1 MIHTNMIKVDPGLIK
16 VFIDSMVPCVDVF
29 YQIRPECIMLYSTKK
44 TSIEKAKRKL
54 FDESIISRHDL

>member
-29 YQIRPECIMLYSTKK
+29 YT
-44 TSIEKAKRKL
+44 
-54 FDESIISRHDL
+54 